1 MSDELV
7 PQPETITEA
16 AQKGKKTSKIASMTP
31 EERKEYQREA
41 SKKTRKKKADRNAK
55 GDRLYNSPVEIS
67 KKAEAIEVFGE
78 RGITNQQVAS
88 VLFELAQV
96 AAQHHDIP
104 VNHHLLRFGLRETL
118 AARTKNYEV
127 KEVEDAPV
135 IGELLSSRSL
145 DAIWDYTV
153 WPDPTSFEEFL
164 RVRHICK
171 TDAFELGKLLG
182 KDFEECCQG
191 EWTKFLPRFN
201 PDTLPSN
208 YTQKEMRLWLDSISP
223 VKDYLLMASRNSMKS
238 SFSLVWL
245 LTLHLCCPDARALLV
260 SETQKLSAGFIRSYR
275 SYWERKP
282 HQETVLTKYFPEYC
296 IPAGTGT
303 AKSFESPMAH
313 LDLIQGSAEA
323 TSMESVVAGGRAEVL
338 LFDDPISNLSCG
350 TEEQRQKSVNNFD
363 LLQKLREV
371 LGSFSIT
378 IGTPWYADEDL
389 YAVLLQRNEAE
400 GGDSLSYR
408 IDPVVRL
415 KPHALHK
422 LTPALLPTLTE
433 EDIESYLLPVRMPWR
448 FVKKEI
454 AANPTFALSQNF
466 CIFPTDADADIKV
479 QFDEHELRSRFGAA
493 SFFEGVVLRTV
504 MALDRAYSV
513 QRYADYSCIVTGKV
527 MEVQG
532 TTAMVI
538 PEVILDRLRES
549 ELAVAIVKAIE
560 KHNPAVFVAEK
571 DRGFEELWA
580 KVKEQAR
587 LRSIILPTHTGCRLI
602 TPLVQQQSVQNDSN
616 FRCRTAGSGFT
627 HRRRWMKSF
636 VSSLTMTAFA
646 SPAAPL
652 KMTQF
657 PPSRCYTNALALVPS
672 PKSQRQHQKRRQ
684 NKSVG
689 RKRNTAAL
697 GKPLCVRRCLET
709 AGLVKR
715 TRHRTL
721 TQTNPSTGLSH
732 RRQNQRHRQ
741 TRLQPF
747 GEQSCPRSLR
757 AVAIRSRGD
766 DE

>member
-7 PQPETITEA
+7 AQPETITEA
-16 AQKGKKTSKIASMTP
+16 AQRGKKTSKIASMTP

-96 AAQHHDIP
+96 AAQHHNIP

-127 KEVEDAPV
+127 TEVEDVPV
-135 IGELLSSRSL
+135 IGELISSRSL
-145 DAIWDYTV
+145 NAIWDYTI
-153 WPDPTSFEEFL
+153 WTENTSYDDFL
-164 RVRHICK
+164 RVRHACK
-171 TDAFELGKLLG
+171 IDAFELGKLLE
-182 KDFEECCQG
+182 KDFEDCCQG

-201 PDTLPSN
+201 PDPLPSN

-275 SYWERKP
+275 SYWEKKP
-282 HQETVLTKYFPEYC
+282 HQQTVLTQYFPEYC

-303 AKSFESPMAH
+303 TKSFESPMAR

-350 TEEQRQKSVNNFD
+350 TQEQRQKSVNNFD

-408 IDPVVRL
+408 IDPVVTL

-422 LTPALLPTLTE
+422 LTPALLSTLTE

-466 CIFPTDADADIKV
+466 CIFPSDADADIKV
-479 QFDEHELRSRFGAA
+479 QFDEQTLRSRFAA
-493 SFFEGVVLRTV
+493 SSFFDGMVSRTV

-513 QRYADYSCIVTGKV
+513 QRYADYSCIATGKV
-527 MEVQG
+527 TEVQG

-560 KHNPAVFVAEK
+560 KHNPTIFVAEK

-587 LRSIILPTHTGCRLI
+587 LRSIILPYAHWVPIDNTPRSAAKRAKRLELPLSDGRLWFHTSSQMDEIIRQFTHYDGVRKSSSTIKDDAVSAISLLYECFGPRTI
-602 TPLVQQQSVQNDSN
+602 SEAAETTPEEKAEQERREEEEYRRAREAAMRAAMFGDGGSRQTYKASDFNPNKPKHFVVETPLEPATPPDPLSALKSALLPTFPQGRM
-616 FRCRTAGSGFT
+616 FRG
-627 HRRRWMKSF
+627 RR
-636 VSSLTMTAFA
+636 
-646 SPAAPL
+646 
-652 KMTQF
+652 
-657 PPSRCYTNALALVPS
+657 
-672 PKSQRQHQKRRQ
+672 
-684 NKSVG
+684 
-689 RKRNTAAL
+689 
-697 GKPLCVRRCLET
+697 
-709 AGLVKR
+709 
-715 TRHRTL
+715 
-721 TQTNPSTGLSH
+721 
-732 RRQNQRHRQ
+732 
-741 TRLQPF
+741 
-747 GEQSCPRSLR
+747 
-757 AVAIRSRGD
+757 
-766 DE
+766 